1 MQPDEFTE
9 TFLEKRYR
17 ENFSPEADIAN
28 KRALMYRFQTIHRQ
42 SVCWCR
48 EHHALQKLHDRK
60 LPGES
65 PMPVYRP
72 AENYSSPSQKERLRE
87 TSFAASV
94 LRQEAHALA
103 LLARGLDA
111 AFCEVVDCLY
121 GVKGRIAVTGMGKS
135 GHVARK
141 VAATLASTGSP
152 AYFIH
157 PGEASHGDLGM
168 LAVGDAVL
176 AFSNSGNTTE
186 LSDIVLYAAR
196 RNIPLIGVTRNTDS
210 LLGKHATH
218 ILLLPLVPE
227 ADPLDCAP
235 TTSTTLQ
242 MALGDALALT
252 LMRRR
257 GCSPEEFHRWHPGG
271 SLGRKLLMVREIMHT
286 GKDMPLLPG
295 SALMPDVLMLM
306 TGKGFGVA
314 GIVER
319 KRLAGIITD
328 GDLRRHMGPSL
339 MDKKAKQVMHPDPVV
354 VSEDTLAVAALRL
367 MQENKV
373 TSLFVTREGKP
384 VGILNVHDCLR
395 AGTE

>member
-1 MQPDEFTE
+1 MNAVPQGEP
-9 TFLEKRYR
+9 
-17 ENFSPEADIAN
+17 
-28 KRALMYRFQTIHRQ
+28 
-42 SVCWCR
+42 
-48 EHHALQKLHDRK
+48 LQEV
-60 LPGES
+60 G
-65 PMPVYRP
+65 
-72 AENYSSPSQKERLRE
+72 
-87 TSFAASV
+87 FAASR
-94 LRQEAHALA
+94 LRQEAHALT
-103 LLARGLDA
+103 LLARGLDT
-111 AFCEVVDCLY
+111 AFCDVVDCLY
-121 GVKGRIAVTGMGKS
+121 GLSGRIAVTGMGKS

-168 LAVGDAVL
+168 LAAGDAVL
-176 AFSNSGNTTE
+176 AFSNSGNTAE

-196 RNIPLIGVTRNTDS
+196 RSIPLIGVTRNADS
-210 LLGKHATH
+210 LLGRHSTLL
-218 ILLLPLVPE
+218 LLLPPVSE

-271 SLGRKLLMVREIMHT
+271 SLGRKLLTVREIMHT
-286 GKDMPLLPG
+286 GEGMPLLPV
-295 SALMPDVLMLM
+295 SAPMSEVLVLM

-314 GIVER
+314 GILDR
-319 KRLAGIITD
+319 SRLAGIITD
-328 GDLRRHMGPSL
+328 GDLRRHMGPAL

-354 VSEDTLAVAALRL
+354 VGEDTLAVAALRL
-367 MQENKV
+367 MQENKI
-373 TSLFVTREGKP
+373 TSLFVTNEEKP

-395 AGTE
+395 AGVE

>member
-1 MQPDEFTE
+1 MVVE
-9 TFLEKRYR
+9 RR
-17 ENFSPEADIAN
+17 EI
-28 KRALMYRFQTIHRQ
+28 
-42 SVCWCR
+42 
-48 EHHALQKLHDRK
+48 
-60 LPGES
+60 
-65 PMPVYRP
+65 
-72 AENYSSPSQKERLRE
+72 LRE
-87 TSFAASV
+87 VTFAASV
-94 LRQEAHALA
+94 LQQEAHALT
-103 LLARGLDA
+103 LMARGLNTVFSDA
-111 AFCEVVDCLY
+111 VSCLY
-121 GVKGRIAVTGMGKS
+121 DIPGRIAVTGMGKS

-168 LAVGDAVL
+168 LASGDAVL
-176 AFSNSGNTTE
+176 AFSNSGNTAE

-196 RNIPLIGVTRNTDS
+196 RTLPLIGVTRNADS

-271 SLGRKLLMVREIMHT
+271 SLGRKLLTVREIMHT
-286 GKDMPLLPG
+286 GEDMPLLAA
-295 SALMPDVLMLM
+295 SARMPDVLMQM

-314 GIVER
+314 GILSGN
-319 KRLAGIITD
+319 RLAGIITD

-339 MDKKAKQVMHPDPVV
+339 MDKTARQVMHADPVV

-367 MQENKV
+367 MQENRI
-373 TSLFVTREGKP
+373 TSLFVTHEGKP
-384 VGILNVHDCLR
+384 IGILNVHDCLR
-395 AGTE
+395 AGVE

>member
-1 MQPDEFTE
+1 MSAT
-9 TFLEKRYR
+9 
-17 ENFSPEADIAN
+17 
-28 KRALMYRFQTIHRQ
+28 
-42 SVCWCR
+42 
-48 EHHALQKLHDRK
+48 
-60 LPGES
+60 
-65 PMPVYRP
+65 
-72 AENYSSPSQKERLRE
+72 QKERLDE
-87 TSFAASV
+87 LGFAAAV
-94 LRQEAHALA
+94 LRQEAHALT
-103 LLARGLDA
+103 LLARGLNA
-111 AFCEVVDCLY
+111 AFCEVVACLH
-121 GVKGRIAVTGMGKS
+121 GIKGRIAVTGMGKS

-168 LAVGDAVL
+168 LSPKDAVL
-176 AFSNSGNTTE
+176 AFSNSGNTAE

-196 RNIPLIGVTRNTDS
+196 RNIPLIGVTRNADS

-218 ILLLPLVPE
+218 ILPLPLVPE

-271 SLGRKLLMVREIMHT
+271 SLGRKLLTVREIMHT
-286 GKDMPLLPG
+286 GADMPLLPA
-295 SALMPDVLMLM
+295 SALMSDVLMLM

-314 GIVER
+314 GILD
-319 KRLAGIITD
+319 KNRLAGIITD

-367 MQENKV
+367 MQENKI
-373 TSLFVTREGKP
+373 TSLFILNEGKP

-395 AGTE
+395 AGVE

>member
-1 MQPDEFTE
+1 MSAT
-9 TFLEKRYR
+9 
-17 ENFSPEADIAN
+17 
-28 KRALMYRFQTIHRQ
+28 
-42 SVCWCR
+42 
-48 EHHALQKLHDRK
+48 
-60 LPGES
+60 
-65 PMPVYRP
+65 
-72 AENYSSPSQKERLRE
+72 QKERLDE
-87 TSFAASV
+87 LGFAAAV
-94 LRQEAHALA
+94 LRQEAHALT
-103 LLARGLDA
+103 LLARGLNA
-111 AFCEVVDCLY
+111 AFCEVVACLH
-121 GVKGRIAVTGMGKS
+121 GIKGRIAVTGMGKS

-168 LAVGDAVL
+168 LASGDAVL
-176 AFSNSGNTTE
+176 AFSNSGNTAE

-196 RNIPLIGVTRNTDS
+196 RSIPLIGVTRNADS

-218 ILLLPLVPE
+218 ILPLPLVPE

-257 GCSPEEFHRWHPGG
+257 GCSPEEFYRWHPGG
-271 SLGRKLLMVREIMHT
+271 SLGRKLLTVREIMHT
-286 GKDMPLLPG
+286 GEDMPLLPA
-295 SALMPDVLMLM
+295 SALMSDVLMLM

-314 GIVER
+314 GILD
-319 KRLAGIITD
+319 KNRLAGIITD

-339 MDKKAKQVMHPDPVV
+339 MAKKAKQVMHPDPVV

-367 MQENKV
+367 MQENRI
-373 TSLFVTREGKP
+373 TSLFIINEGKP

-395 AGTE
+395 AGVE